1 MAGTRAGKG
10 EHGLIPQEYI
20 QEVVHRSDVTEVV
33 SGYVQLRRRGRTQT
47 GLCPFHSEKTP
58 SFVVYPETQSFY
70 CFGCGVGGD
79 VITFIK
85 RINNLDYVEAVKF
98 LASRAGMPLP
108 EETDETGRLRGRIL
122 AANRDAARFFY
133 QSLNAD
139 TPQAAAARA
148 YWRGRGL
155 SDGTIRRFGLG
166 YAPAGYSACLHHL
179 KGRGY
184 TEDELLAAG
193 LVKQSHRDNAKNSL
207 YDAFYDRVMTP
218 IFDLRG
224 GIIGFGGRV
233 LGDAKPKYVNSP
245 ETLVYKKSRAM
256 FALNLAK
263 KSASRRYILCEGYM
277 DVISLHQAGFD
288 TAVAACGTALTPE
301 QVKLLSEYADEVV
314 LCYDSDEAGQKATAR
329 SLGLFAN
336 SPVRVSVLNI
346 PNAKDPDEFIKKF
359 GAERFSQLLNGASNA
374 LEYKLSRVRAN
385 HDLAN
390 DAGRLD
396 YLREAIGLLAGVVT
410 PTERDVSAGR
420 LAEETNVAKSAILSQ
435 LDGAVRQNA
444 RRAQR
449 QKQRDIL
456 KEGAAAQIKLPYGA
470 GERALAVVYAEQQ
483 IMTAL
488 LREPDWVPL
497 VKARVGPDD
506 FIDPQ
511 MQKVCAAVFSLYE
524 QGGPVNLAALGALL
538 DEQQISQ
545 LGQLLAR
552 NADVALTQKDLEL
565 FLSRIEQS
573 QPKSQKAADM
583 PVEELDEY
591 IRSLRDR
598 KA

>member
-1 MAGTRAGKG
+1 MR
-10 EHGLIPQEYI
+10 
-20 QEVVHRSDVTEVV
+20 RSDMAEIA

-58 SFVVYPETQSFY
+58 SFVVYPDTQSFY
-70 CFGCGVGGD
+70 CFGCGAGGD

-85 RINNLDYVEAVKF
+85 KINNLDYVEAVKF
-98 LASRAGMPLP
+98 LAGRAGMPMP
-108 EETDETGRLRGRIL
+108 EENDETGRLRGRIL

-155 SDGTIRRFGLG
+155 QDSTIRRFGLG

-179 KGRGY
+179 KGKGY

-263 KSASRRYILCEGYM
+263 KSSSRRYILCEGYM

-288 TAVAACGTALTPE
+288 TAVAACGTALTSE

-329 SLGLFAN
+329 SLGLFGS
-336 SPVRVSVLNI
+336 SPIKVSVLNI

-359 GAERFSQLLNGASNA
+359 GPERFGQLLNGADNA
-374 LEYKLSRVRAN
+374 LEYKLSRARAKY
-385 HDLAN
+385 DLAS

-396 YLREAIGLLAGVVT
+396 YIREAIGLLAGAVT
-410 PTERDVSAGR
+410 PTERDVYAGR
-420 LAEETNVAKSAILSQ
+420 LAEETNVAKNAILSQ
-435 LDGAVRQNA
+435 LDNAARQNA

-449 QKQRDIL
+449 QKQRDLL
-456 KEGAAAQIKLPYGA
+456 KEGAAAQIRLPYGA
-470 GERALAVVYAEQQ
+470 GEQALAVVYAEQQ
-483 IMTAL
+483 LMAAL
-488 LREPDWVPL
+488 LREPDWIPL
-497 VKARVGPDD
+497 VRARVGPDQM
-506 FIDPQ
+506 IDPQ
-511 MQKVCAAVFSLYE
+511 MQKVCGAVFSLYE
-524 QGGPVNLAALGALL
+524 EGGPVNLAALGPLL
-538 DEQQISQ
+538 DEED
-545 LGQLLAR
+545 LGRLSQLLAR
-552 NADVALTQKDLEL
+552 NADVALTKKDVEM

-573 QPKSQKAADM
+573 RPKSREAADM
-583 PVEELDEY
+583 PVQELDDY

-598 KA
+598 KR

>member
-1 MAGTRAGKG
+1 MAGARAGKG

-20 QEVVHRSDVTEVV
+20 QEVVRRSDVTEVV

-98 LASRAGMPLP
+98 LAGRAGMPMP

-166 YAPAGYSACLHHL
+166 YAPAGYSACLRHL
-179 KGRGY
+179 KGKGY

-336 SPVRVSVLNI
+336 SPVKVSVLNI
-346 PNAKDPDEFIKKF
+346 PNAKDPDEFIKRF

-385 HDLAN
+385 HDLAS

-396 YLREAIGLLAGVVT
+396 YIREAIGLLAGVVT
-410 PTERDVSAGR
+410 PTERDVYAGR

-483 IMTAL
+483 LMAAV

-524 QGGPVNLAALGALL
+524 QGGPVNLPALGALL
-538 DEQQISQ
+538 EEQQISQ

-552 NADVALTQKDLEL
+552 NADVALTQQDLEL
-565 FLSRIEQS
+565 FLSRMEQS